1 MREKKSVG
9 IFIFILVSVLL
20 FGNGRDEDQ
29 TLLLEIGNKNLKGK
43 TMAVSAGKIY
53 SAQKGDV
60 ISFSQMIGEM
70 KTSHFIYIGESHDSL
85 PMHEIQAK
93 IIYALYKQN
102 PKLAVGLE
110 MFPVTSQEVLNK
122 WALGLLTK
130 DQFLR
135 ESKWY
140 TNWNFNFG
148 FYEDIFQ
155 FAKDNRLPVQGL
167 NASRDIIKKIRMSG
181 WESLSEEEKQ
191 IVPQP
196 DLSNEEHRKLI
207 RMILESPDMPHQMK
221 KEGMD
226 KVFEGLYR
234 AQSAWDEV
242 MAAKA
247 LKTYEREGG
256 RVAVLAGS
264 GHLIY
269 NLGINRRTYEKTHL
283 PFKTVICVVVPEREE
298 VRVSRSL
305 ADYVWGVAEE
315 EKPAF
320 PSVGLSLKKVEGLEN
335 IVVES
340 NPIDGAAKLADFK
353 KGDIILTVDGKTFS
367 DINELRIYLSK
378 FKWGEES
385 RVHLLRDAEAIDV
398 VLRFDLPKKEES
410 EVQKK

>member
-1 MREKKSVG
+1 MRKKKTVG
-9 IFIFILVSVLL
+9 IFIFLLVSAFL
-20 FGNGRDEDQ
+20 FGNGPNEDQ
-29 TLLLEIGNKNLKGK
+29 TLLLAIGDKNLKDK

-60 ISFSQMIGEM
+60 ISFSRMIEEM
-70 KTSHFIYIGESHDSL
+70 KSSRFIYIGESHDSL

-93 IIYALYKQN
+93 LIHALYEQN
-102 PKLAVGLE
+102 QKLSVGLE

-122 WALGLLTK
+122 WALGLLTQ
-130 DQFLR
+130 DQFLI
-135 ESKWY
+135 ESEWY

-155 FAKDNRLPVQGL
+155 FAKNNRLPVQSL
-167 NASRDIIKKIRMSG
+167 NVSRDIIKKIRMSG

-207 RMILESPDMPHQMK
+207 RMILESPEMPHQMK

-242 MAAKA
+242 MASNA
-247 LKTYEREGG
+247 LKTYKREGG

-269 NLGINRRTYEKTHL
+269 NLGINRRTYEKSHL
-283 PFKTVICVVVPEREE
+283 PFKTVICVVVPEGEE

-305 ADYVWGVAEE
+305 ADYIWGIAEE
-315 EKPAF
+315 KKPAF
-320 PSVGLSLKKVEGLEN
+320 PSVGLSFKKVEGLEN

-340 NPIDGAAKLADFK
+340 NPIGGAAKLADFK
-353 KGDIILTVDGKTFS
+353 KGDIILTVDGKTFA

-378 FKWGEES
+378 FKWREES
-385 RVHLLRDAEAIDV
+385 QFHLLRDAETIDIA
-398 VLRFDLPKKEES
+398 LLFDVPKKKES
-410 EVQKK
+410 EVQEK